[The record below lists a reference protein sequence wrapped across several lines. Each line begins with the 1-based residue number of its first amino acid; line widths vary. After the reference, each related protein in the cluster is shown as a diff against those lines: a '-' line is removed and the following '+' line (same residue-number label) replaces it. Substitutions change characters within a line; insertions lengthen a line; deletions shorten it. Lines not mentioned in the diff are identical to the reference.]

1 MSSHRPDHSDGDRS
15 PPPSPR
21 SARSTTSRRSTR
33 APRPPA
39 GEIARL
45 EQELRSTQA
54 TRATLFRDRDRLN
67 DIVNRLNTE
76 LQDLERHRWGQEDEI
91 RRLRTEID
99 DLQRASNGGST
110 QLIQDLRLQVDQ
122 QAAKIHDVN
131 RRLARADQRLL
142 AAEEDRDRL
151 DRELDQSV
159 EEAVQL
165 RSQLDDQTHELQWT
179 QDELATAVR
188 SLDRVTTAL
197 QNSEAELDQERSTS
211 GGSAPL
217 APTSSAPVPAASGSA
232 WTSVTRL
239 SKKLRQA
246 RRDLASLQAARNV
259 STARVVQLEGD
270 NRQLRD
276 EISQLNQGQA
286 TLATENSDLRARLT
300 DARRDICALEAQLS
314 DVQDAYA
321 GLRRVNDE
329 TEEGLEDVSTALSRV
344 VEWIHLRHAA
354 GAATPSSSA
363 AEVATPS
370 SSAAGAATPSSS
382 AAGAAAP
389 LSSTSTTPTGK
400 RARDRSASPTL
411 GPSSLKRAGS
421 VSSQLPPSRS
431 RSPSPALSLSSD
443 EEIDQGPGGPGVLAP
458 QEVIEIHDD
467 GAGSES
473 DHAGPEA
480 DQAPPVGG
488 KAGSGTPP
496 GSGGS
501 PDSLPI

>member
-1 MSSHRPDHSDGDRS
+1 MSSHHPDHSDGDRS
-15 PPPSPR
+15 PTPSPR
-21 SARSTTSRRSTR
+21 SVRSTTSRRSTR
-33 APRPPA
+33 APRSPA
-39 GEIARL
+39 GEITRL

-67 DIVNRLNTE
+67 NIVNRLNTE
-76 LQDLERHRWGQEDEI
+76 LQDLERHRSGQEDEI

-110 QLIQDLRLQVDQ
+110 QLIQDLRLQIDRQ
-122 QAAKIHDVN
+122 TAEIHDVN
-131 RRLARADQRLL
+131 RRLPRADQQLL

-151 DRELDQSV
+151 DRSV

-217 APTSSAPVPAASGSA
+217 VPTSSAPVPAASGSA
-232 WTSVTRL
+232 STSVTRL
-239 SKKLRQA
+239 SEELRQA
-246 RRDLASLQAARNV
+246 RRDLASLQAARDV

-286 TLATENSDLRARLT
+286 TSATENSDLRTRLT
-300 DARRDICALEAQLS
+300 DARRDIRALEAQLS

-329 TEEGLEDVSTALSRV
+329 SEEGLEDVSTALSRV

-363 AEVATPS
+363 AGAS
-370 SSAAGAATPSSS
+370 ASLSSAAGVSAPPSS

-389 LSSTSTTPTGK
+389 LSSASTTPTGK
-400 RARDRSASPTL
+400 RARARSASPTL
-411 GPSSLKRAGS
+411 GPPPFKRAGS

-431 RSPSPALSLSSD
+431 RSPSPALLLSSD
-443 EEIDQGPGGPGVLAP
+443 EEIDQGPGGPGVPAP

-467 GAGSES
+467 GAGITQLV
-473 DHAGPEA
+473 ATVA
-480 DQAPPVGG
+480 
-488 KAGSGTPP
+488 
-496 GSGGS
+496 
-501 PDSLPI
+501 